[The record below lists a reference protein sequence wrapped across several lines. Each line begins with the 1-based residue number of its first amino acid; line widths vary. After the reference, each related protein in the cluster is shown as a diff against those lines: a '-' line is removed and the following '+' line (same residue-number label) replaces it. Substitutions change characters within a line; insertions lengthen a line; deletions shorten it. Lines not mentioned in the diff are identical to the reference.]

1 MSTEKQKVRVDGV
14 YSSWQEL
21 LYGVLQGSTL
31 GPFSFNIFL
40 DGTDIA
46 TKADDT
52 RPYNTN
58 LTQDV
63 VANKSEESYSIF
75 LKWFNNNYMKE
86 NSHKR
91 HL

>member
-1 MSTEKQKVRVDGV
+1 M

-21 LYGVLQGSTL
+21 LYGVPQGSTL

-46 TKADDT
+46 SKADDT
-52 RPYNTN
+52 TPYNTN
-58 LTQDV
+58 LTQEV
-63 VANKSEESYSIF
+63 VINKSEESSSIF
-75 LKWFNNNYMKE
+75 FKWFNNNYMKV

>member
-1 MSTEKQKVRVDGV
+1 M

-21 LYGVLQGSTL
+21 LYGVPQGSTL

-40 DGTDIA
+40 NGTDIA
-46 TKADDT
+46 SKADDT
-52 RPYNTN
+52 TPYNTN
-58 LTQDV
+58 LTQEV
-63 VANKSEESYSIF
+63 VINKSEESSSIF
-75 LKWFNNNYMKE
+75 FKWFNNNYMKV

>member
-1 MSTEKQKVRVDGV
+1 M

-21 LYGVLQGSTL
+21 LYGVPQGSTL

-40 DGTDIA
+40 NGTDIA
-46 TKADDT
+46 SKADDT
-52 RPYNTN
+52 TPYNTN
-58 LTQDV
+58 LTQEV
-63 VANKSEESYSIF
+63 VINKSGESSSIF
-75 LKWFNNNYMKE
+75 YKWFNKNYMKV

>member
-1 MSTEKQKVRVDGV
+1 M

-21 LYGVLQGSTL
+21 LYGAPQGSTL

-46 TKADDT
+46 SKADDIT
-52 RPYNTN
+52 PYNTN
-58 LTQDV
+58 LTQEV
-63 VANKSEESYSIF
+63 VINKSEESSSIF
-75 LKWFNNNYMKE
+75 FKWFNNNYMKV

>member
-1 MSTEKQKVRVDGV
+1 M

-21 LYGVLQGSTL
+21 LYGVPQGSTQ

-46 TKADDT
+46 SKADDT
-52 RPYNTN
+52 TPYNTN
-58 LTQDV
+58 LTQEV
-63 VANKSEESYSIF
+63 VINKSGESSSIF
-75 LKWFNNNYMKE
+75 FKWFNNNYMKV